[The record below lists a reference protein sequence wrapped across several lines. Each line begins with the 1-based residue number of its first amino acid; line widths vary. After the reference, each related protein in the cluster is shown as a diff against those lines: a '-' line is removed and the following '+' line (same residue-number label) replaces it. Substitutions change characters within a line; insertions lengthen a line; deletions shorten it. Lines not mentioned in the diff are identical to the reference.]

1 MAQKQNR
8 SRYAILGILSYGS
21 MSGYDIQKFFADIA
35 GFWQES
41 YGQIYPNLNQLLQE
55 GLVNK
60 QIEQRDKGPNRHQ
73 YTLTLAGE
81 QVLQNWLQEMA
92 EPLPHRNEL
101 LLKLIFSHQAGHAA
115 AQQQLLTYKNRLNEE
130 IGNLN
135 IIEAWQEA
143 QLDEGDPHALYRRMA
158 VRYGLYTHQA
168 LLIWC
173 DECLAELA
181 QVGKTGNL

>member
-8 SRYAILGILSYGS
+8 SRYAILGILSYGP

-73 YTLTLAGE
+73 YTLTH
-81 QVLQNWLQEMA
+81 A
-92 EPLPHRNEL
+92 EPYQTWFKKWPNRFPHRNE

-115 AQQQLLTYKNRLNEE
+115 TQQQLLAYKNHLDGGS
-130 IGNLN
+130 GNLN

-158 VRYGLYTHQA
+158 VRYGLHTHRA
-168 LLIWC
+168 LLTWC
-173 DECLAELA
+173 DECLAELELVA
-181 QVGKTGNL
+181 TQVRPET